1 MTAVSIPDAA
11 ERLGVSIDT
20 VRRRVRRGELLAER
34 NTRGHWRVM
43 FPDDVPMPAYGD
55 DSTIHTHA
63 YATQDDQPMHEVSSV
78 QMDAS
83 LSDRAASAS
92 PIKSDRAS
100 AEIERDFLHTRGLL
114 AEVQR
119 QRDQL
124 ETQVAALNAQAER
137 ADMERAELRR
147 LLAQSM
153 LALPPHT
160 SVAHQPSGM
169 DNTAAP
175 RSAGTRADESF
186 IPVTNDVQRGGQ
198 EAPRRSW
205 WRVLLGLE
213 NAGVMEGHA
222 RDVGVHSPADHV

>member
-1 MTAVSIPDAA
+1 MTTVSIPDAA

-34 NTRGHWRVM
+34 DTRGHWRVT
-43 FPDDVPMPAYGD
+43 FPDDVPMPAYED
-55 DSTIHTHA
+55 DSTIHMHA
-63 YATQDDQPMHEVSSV
+63 YAAQDDQPMHEMSSM
-78 QMDAS
+78 QAHDS
-83 LSDRAASAS
+83 LADSAAGAS
-92 PIKSDRAS
+92 PTQSDRAS

-153 LALPPHT
+153 LALPPHI
-160 SVAHQPSGM
+160 SVAHQPLGT
-169 DNTAAP
+169 DANAAT
-175 RSAGTRADESF
+175 RSASTRADES
-186 IPVTNDVQRGGQ
+186 IPVTNDVQRGGE

-213 NAGVMEGHA
+213 NAEVT
-222 RDVGVHSPADHV
+222 

>member
-34 NTRGHWRVM
+34 DTRGHWRVM
-43 FPDDVPMPAYGD
+43 FPDDVPMPAYED

-63 YATQDDQPMHEVSSV
+63 YAARDDQPMHEMSRMQANDSLA
-78 QMDAS
+78 DSATNAS
-83 LSDRAASAS
+83 LTQ
-92 PIKSDRAS
+92 SDRAS

-137 ADMERAELRR
+137 AELRR

-160 SVAHQPSGM
+160 SVAHQPSGT
-169 DNTAAP
+169 DNTAAT
-175 RSAGTRADESF
+175 RSASTRADESF

-213 NAGVMEGHA
+213 NAEVT
-222 RDVGVHSPADHV
+222 

>member
-1 MTAVSIPDAA
+1 MTTVSIPDAA

-34 NTRGHWRVM
+34 DTRGHWRVM

-55 DSTIHTHA
+55 DSTIRMHA
-63 YATQDDQPMHEVSSV
+63 YAARDDQPMHEMSSM
-78 QMDAS
+78 QANDS
-83 LSDRAASAS
+83 LADSATNAS
-92 PIKSDRAS
+92 PTQSDRAS

-153 LALPPHT
+153 LAIPPHT
-160 SVAHQPSGM
+160 SVAHQPSGT

-175 RSAGTRADESF
+175 RSASTRVDESF
-186 IPVTNDVQRGGQ
+186 IPVANDVQRGGQ

-213 NAGVMEGHA
+213 NAEVT
-222 RDVGVHSPADHV
+222 

>member
-1 MTAVSIPDAA
+1 MAAVSIPDAA

-20 VRRRVRRGELLAER
+20 VRRRVRRGELLAEKD
-34 NTRGHWRVM
+34 TRGHWRVT
-43 FPDDVPMPAYGD
+43 FPDDVPMPAYED

-63 YATQDDQPMHEVSSV
+63 YAARKDEPMHEMSSM
-78 QMDAS
+78 QTNAS
-83 LSDRAASAS
+83 RSERTATAS
-92 PIKSDRAS
+92 PIQSDRAS

-137 ADMERAELRR
+137 ADVERAELRR

-153 LALPPHT
+153 LAIPPHT
-160 SVAHQPSGM
+160 SVAHQPSGT
-169 DNTAAP
+169 DNTAAT
-175 RSAGTRADESF
+175 RSASTRADESF
-186 IPVTNDVQRGGQ
+186 IPVANDVQRGGQ

-213 NAGVMEGHA
+213 NAEVT
-222 RDVGVHSPADHV
+222 

>member
-34 NTRGHWRVM
+34 DTRGHWRVTI
-43 FPDDVPMPAYGD
+43 PDDVPMPAYED
-55 DSTIHTHA
+55 DSTIHMHA
-63 YATQDDQPMHEVSSV
+63 YAARNDEPMHEMSSM
-78 QMDAS
+78 QTNAS
-83 LSDRAASAS
+83 RSDRAASAS
-92 PIKSDRAS
+92 PIQSDRAS

-124 ETQVAALNAQAER
+124 ETQIAALNAQAER

-153 LALPPHT
+153 LVIPPHM
-160 SVAHQPSGM
+160 SVAHQPSGT
-169 DNTAAP
+169 DANAAT
-175 RSAGTRADESF
+175 RSASIREDESS
-186 IPVTNDVQRGGQ
+186 ISVTNDVQRGGQ
-198 EAPRRSW
+198 EPPRRSW

-213 NAGVMEGHA
+213 SAGVI
-222 RDVGVHSPADHV
+222 